1 MSISSS
7 QVLGLE
13 TCATMLV
20 FFVFVFK
27 LFCLIIKVSGQ
38 SRPFHSTRFSNSSL
52 VILLLR
58 LPPGGKGDQR
68 V

>member
-7 QVLGLE
+7 RVLGLE

-20 FFVFVFK
+20 FFFFFK

-38 SRPFHSTRFSNSSL
+38 SRPFHSTSFSNSSL